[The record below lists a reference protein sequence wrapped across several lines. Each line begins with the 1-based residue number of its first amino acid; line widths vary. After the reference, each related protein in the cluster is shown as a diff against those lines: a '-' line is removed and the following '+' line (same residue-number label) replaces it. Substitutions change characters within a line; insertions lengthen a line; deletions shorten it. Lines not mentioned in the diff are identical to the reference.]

1 MFLSLILVKRG
12 MRMVDL
18 YQSIYAKLER
28 IGVFEIRQYAV
39 IEKPPYT
46 PLCIDRLS
54 DTVYALSQNPVV
66 DGVVIAD
73 PDMEVRVVHQQRIAE
88 PLCLQDR
95 SGRRIVYPE
104 PGKVDLRAKNDL
116 AEYLERWLTDL
127 ISQGFIYRQ

>member
-1 MFLSLILVKRG
+1 
-12 MRMVDL
+12 MVDI

-28 IGVFEIRQYAV
+28 VGIFQIRQYAV

-104 PGKVDLRAKNDL
+104 PGRVDLRAKNDL
-116 AEYLERWLTDL
+116 AEYLDRWLTDL

>member
-1 MFLSLILVKRG
+1 
-12 MRMVDL
+12 MVDI

-28 IGVFEIRQYAV
+28 IGIFKIRQYAV

-73 PDMEVRVVHQQRIAE
+73 PDMEVRVVHQQKIAE

-95 SGRRIVYPE
+95 SGRRIVYQE

-116 AEYLERWLTDL
+116 AEYLDRWLTDL
-127 ISQGFIYRQ
+127 LSQGFIYRQ